1 MTKQKFILYTN
12 PNNITN
18 YAYVAYGTRD
28 VNRLLHKANLFPD
41 SYLILYSGRGTDE
54 DISKAK
60 RLFPQYKFTN

>member
-18 YAYVAYGTRD
+18 AAYVSYA
-28 VNRLLHKANLFPD
+28 VKRLLHKANLFPD
-41 SYLILYSGRGTDE
+41 SYHILYSGRGTDE